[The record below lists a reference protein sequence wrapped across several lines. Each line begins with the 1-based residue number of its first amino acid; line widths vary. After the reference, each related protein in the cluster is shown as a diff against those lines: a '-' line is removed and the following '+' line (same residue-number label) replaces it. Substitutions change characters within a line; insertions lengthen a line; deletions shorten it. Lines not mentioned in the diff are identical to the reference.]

1 MNLKTVV
8 KLTLVFSACFMSVVL
23 VLVHE
28 FITKSLSPRG
38 LGIAMILLIIASGL
52 GIIVAFGL
60 IRSSNKVNVN
70 SSETA
75 QPSILSQ
82 RAQRRGVNAI
92 RAAKILVVILLLGLL
107 NGLRLIGRVPPW
119 ALLVGVTINLLLTTS
134 IIWIIVKSQKRLK

>member
-1 MNLKTVV
+1 
-8 KLTLVFSACFMSVVL
+8 MSVVL